1 MLRLIAEIAS
11 GALFTV
17 LWRLTPFRP
26 PNVEPILAL
35 AMPMSRTRGAIS
47 SAFFAM
53 LSITSF
59 DLLTS
64 GFTQW
69 TVVTSL
75 AYGIVAA
82 GAGVVVSRVRGL
94 WGYMLYA
101 VIGTIVY
108 DFLTGV
114 MAGAVLF
121 GMSWREGFIGQIPF
135 TVNHLIG
142 NVILTLV
149 LSPVAEMLLQ
159 RKMYI
164 RNVKYLASERA
175 K

>member
-1 MLRLIAEIAS
+1 
-11 GALFTV
+11 
-17 LWRLTPFRP
+17 
-26 PNVEPILAL
+26 
-35 AMPMSRTRGAIS
+35 
-47 SAFFAM
+47 
-53 LSITSF
+53 
-59 DLLTS
+59 
-64 GFTQW
+64 
-69 TVVTSL
+69 
-75 AYGIVAA
+75 
-82 GAGVVVSRVRGL
+82 
-94 WGYMLYA
+94 
-101 VIGTIVY
+101 
-108 DFLTGV
+108 